1 MRSSN
6 PLIVIL
12 PAVPTPI
19 GEMKGNR
26 APDRFPSR
34 TIRTL
39 LVLIALGVAAGLGLG
54 WVLQ

>member
-34 TIRTL
+34 MIRTL
-39 LVLIALGVAAGLGLG
+39 LVLIALGVAVGLGLG
-54 WVLQ
+54 WALQ

>member
-19 GEMKGNR
+19 GDLKSDR
-26 APDRFPSR
+26 TPDRSPSR
-34 TIRTL
+34 TIRL
-39 LVLIALGVAAGLGLG
+39 MLVLIALGAVMGLGLR
-54 WVLQ
+54 WAMQ